1 MSSLFNEKREW
12 ENQEPLMDFADTMFG
27 EFDSPKT
34 ITQEG
39 LDADSRRA
47 RLNFN
52 GKKMRLMIGDREIE
66 SWNAV
71 SGKDGYQS
79 PEFQYLKN
87 TGPIP
92 EGNYAVRQ
100 DKYSKMGLGSD
111 LIGTYYPKIRRNLP
125 NVVKEYLPQKIGSWS
140 GGSRAWG
147 TQKIGLVPSEETDT
161 FGRDNFFIHGGSVP
175 GSAGCID
182 LTHDNDSFMA
192 LFRLFC
198 EDLPLEV
205 IYEKTP
211 ETRQ

>member
-87 TGPIP
+87 LDR
-92 EGNYAVRQ
+92 YQ
-100 DKYSKMGLGSD
+100 
-111 LIGTYYPKIRRNLP
+111 
-125 NVVKEYLPQKIGSWS
+125 
-140 GGSRAWG
+140 RA
-147 TQKIGLVPSEETDT
+147 I
-161 FGRDNFFIHGGSVP
+161 
-175 GSAGCID
+175 
-182 LTHDNDSFMA
+182 
-192 LFRLFC
+192 
-198 EDLPLEV
+198 
-205 IYEKTP
+205 TP
-211 ETRQ
+211 